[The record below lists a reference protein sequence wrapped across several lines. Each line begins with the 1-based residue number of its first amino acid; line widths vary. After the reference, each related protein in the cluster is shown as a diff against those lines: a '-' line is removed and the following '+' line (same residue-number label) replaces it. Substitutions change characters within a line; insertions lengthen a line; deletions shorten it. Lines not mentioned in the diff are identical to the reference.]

1 MTISQKV
8 AQVILDI
15 DAVKIVPEPIKFK
28 SGILSPVYTDN
39 RIFISHPKEWDTII
53 LSFVE
58 LIKEKKID
66 FDVIA
71 GIETAGIPHSSALA
85 YVLQMPSV
93 FIRKEAKD
101 HGTKKRVEGGEVK
114 GKKVLLIEDLV
125 STGMSSL
132 SGVQALRDEGAIV
145 EDCLVIIQYA
155 FPEAVEAF
163 QKAKVVLHALTTF
176 PDVLKEMKAGSKY
189 SKDGIMRMQ
198 EWLKDPWSWTK
209 AHLT

>member
-1 MTISQKV
+1 MTTSRKV
-8 AQVILDI
+8 AQAILDI
-15 DAVKIVPEPIKFK
+15 DAIKIVPEPIKFK

-39 RIFISHPKEWDTII
+39 RIFISHPKEWDVII
-53 LSFVE
+53 LSFAE
-58 LIKEKKID
+58 LIKEKKLD
-66 FDVIA
+66 FQVVA

-93 FIRKEAKD
+93 FIRKEVKE

-114 GKKVLLIEDLV
+114 GKRVLLIEDLV

-132 SGVQALRDEGAIV
+132 SGVQALRDEGATV

-163 QKAKVVLHALTTF
+163 RKAKVTLHALTTF
-176 PDVLKEMKAGSKY
+176 PEVLKEIKSGTKY
-189 SKDGIMRMQ
+189 TKEDIASM
-198 EWLKDPWSWTK
+198 ENWLKDPWGWTK
-209 AHLT
+209 KYQ

>member
-1 MTISQKV
+1 MTISQKT
-8 AQVILDI
+8 AQAILDI

-39 RIFISHPKEWDTII
+39 RIFISHPEEWDVII
-53 LSFVE
+53 LNFVE
-58 LIKEKKID
+58 LIKEKKLD
-66 FDVIA
+66 FHVVA

-101 HGTKKRVEGGEVK
+101 HGTKKRVEGGDVK

-145 EDCLVIIQYA
+145 EDCLVIIQYE

-163 QKAKVVLHALTTF
+163 AKAKVNLHALTTF
-176 PDVLKEMKAGSKY
+176 PDVLKEIKAGEKY
-189 SKDGIMRMQ
+189 SKEDIKKMD
-198 EWLKDPWSWTK
+198 EWLADPWKWTK
-209 AHLT
+209 KHQ

>member
-1 MTISQKV
+1 MTTSQTT
-8 AQVILDI
+8 AQAILDI

-39 RIFISHPKEWDTII
+39 RIFISHPDQWNTVI
-53 LSFVE
+53 LNFVE
-58 LIKEKKID
+58 LIKEKKLD
-66 FDVIA
+66 FHIIA

-101 HGTKKRVEGGEVK
+101 HGTKKRVEGGSVK
-114 GKKVLLIEDLV
+114 CKKVLLIEDLV
-125 STGMSSL
+125 STGISSL

-163 QKAKVVLHALTTF
+163 NKAKVNLYALTTF
-176 PDVLKEMKAGSKY
+176 PDVLKEIKAGTKY
-189 SKDGIMRMQ
+189 SQ
-198 EWLKDPWSWTK
+198 EDIKKMEGWLKDPWSWTK
-209 AHLT
+209 KHT